1 MEQATLDTS
10 GTLIVTASR
19 SKDISVARRFVRT
32 TLRNVVPANVA
43 SDMELIT
50 SELVSNAVRHGSR
63 DPMVVTVHA
72 DRRSTSVTIEHDHD
86 NLDDIPKIA
95 EWEIPGPSTPSGRGL
110 GLVRALSDE
119 VTVGV
124 HGDTLSITASVA
136 TGPTPTS
143 EVRATHTVRH
153 STSTRPRSQPRTAIA
168 LGGTDDETDVIDVVK
183 DGYRWLAVCNGD
195 TIARAATKRE
205 VLRQAVTYTREGQP
219 SVRIRIH
226 TAAGLL
232 QKEYVITADGAR
244 RPA

>member
-1 MEQATLDTS
+1 MEQAALDTS

-32 TLRNVVPANVA
+32 TLRDVVPANVA

-95 EWEIPGPSTPSGRGL
+95 EWEIADPSRSSGRGL

-124 HGDTLSITASVA
+124 HGETLSITASVA
-136 TGPTPTS
+136 TSPLPTS
-143 EVRATHTVRH
+143 NVRQSAP
-153 STSTRPRSQPRTAIA
+153 TRPRPQQRAAVP
-168 LGGTDDETDVIDVVK
+168 LGPTTDETERIDVVK
-183 DGYRWLAVCNGD
+183 DGYRWLAVCNGE

-205 VLRQAVTYTREGQP
+205 VLRQAVAFTRGGRP

-232 QKEYVITADGAR
+232 QKEYVITADGGR